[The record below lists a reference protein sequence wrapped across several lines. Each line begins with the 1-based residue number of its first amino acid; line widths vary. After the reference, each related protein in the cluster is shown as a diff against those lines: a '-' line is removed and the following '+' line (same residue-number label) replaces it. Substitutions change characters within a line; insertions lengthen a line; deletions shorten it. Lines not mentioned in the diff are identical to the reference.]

1 MLCIAIISVLKAIA
15 WLYILFFDRREQ
27 VSIDLEKYKKEKER
41 LWPALFFCVSF
52 ISLLYFRFNFF
63 IISQVAR
70 AYARA
75 TLHGVS
81 PYPFLFVIELLTRFF
96 SSLYPLYYY

>member
-41 LWPALFFCVSF
+41 LRPALFFCVSF

-63 IISQVAR
+63 YHITGSP
-70 AYARA
+70 
-75 TLHGVS
+75 GVRPGYS
-81 PYPFLFVIELLTRFF
+81 TRGIPVPLFICD
-96 SSLYPLYYY
+96 